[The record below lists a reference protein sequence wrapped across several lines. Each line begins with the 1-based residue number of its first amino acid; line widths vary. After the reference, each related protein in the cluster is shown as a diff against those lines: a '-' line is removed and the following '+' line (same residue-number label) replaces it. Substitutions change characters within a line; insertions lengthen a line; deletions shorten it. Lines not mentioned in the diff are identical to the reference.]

1 VSVRAEQFRLDGRS
15 IVITGASRG
24 IGAATA
30 RAVSAAGGRCVLVAR
45 TAPALERLAAEL
57 PGPAVVLAGDVGDP
71 GLAERAAE
79 AAERLGVLWGL
90 VNNAAAF
97 AARHAP
103 ALETT
108 AEEWERALAVNLLA
122 PLDFARAIGRRLLAA
137 GRGGRI
143 VNVGSISGLTGI
155 RNTAPYN
162 ASKAALESLTRS
174 LAVELGQGAVLVNS
188 VAPGGIAT
196 EMYEEAAARDPGLR
210 ERVATRTPL
219 ARVGQPA
226 EAAWPIVFLLS
237 PAAGF
242 ITGQTLLVD
251 GGRLAAG

>member
-1 VSVRAEQFRLDGRS
+1 V
-15 IVITGASRG
+15 TGASRG

-45 TAPALERLAAEL
+45 TGSALERLAAEL
-57 PGPAVVLAGDVGDP
+57 PTPAVALAGDVVDP
-71 GLAERAAE
+71 GLPERAAA
-79 AAERLGVLWGL
+79 AAEELGELWGL

-97 AARHAP
+97 APRHVPAVETAP
-103 ALETT
+103 
-108 AEEWERALAVNLLA
+108 EEWERILAVNLIA
-122 PLDFARAIGRRLLAA
+122 PLAFARAVVRRLLAA
-137 GRGGRI
+137 GRGGRV
-143 VNVGSISGLTGI
+143 VNLGSISGLTGI
-155 RNTAPYN
+155 PNTSPYN

-174 LAVELGQGAVLVNS
+174 LAVELGGAAVLVNS

-210 ERVATRTPL
+210 ERVSARAPL
-219 ARVGQPA
+219 GRIGQPE